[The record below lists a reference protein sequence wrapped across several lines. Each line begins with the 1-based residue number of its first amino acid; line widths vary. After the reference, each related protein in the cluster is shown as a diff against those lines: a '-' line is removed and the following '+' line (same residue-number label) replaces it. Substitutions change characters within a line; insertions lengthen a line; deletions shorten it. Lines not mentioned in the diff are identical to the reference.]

1 MSVQGLSIKEAAS
14 VIGVSPKTVRRFI
27 KDGKVPAELCAGK
40 YGNEYRILSIPPGL
54 VANKPID
61 KDIALGIVN
70 DPTQGL
76 DMVRELQ
83 ERGVISRVGPVFRP
97 NRIGVS
103 TLAAMS
109 VPADKLECVAR
120 IVSAFPEVNH
130 NYERDHEYNLWF
142 VVTASSEEHLDIVLY
157 EIEQHTEHSLM
168 SLPML
173 DDYFI
178 DLGFKLTSKLKTGK
192 LKSATKTRS
201 T

>member
-1 MSVQGLSIKEAAS
+1 MTNSINDFSRLEQHLLNDFQRDMSLSSTPYADMAKKLGVSEEEVLQSVQS
-14 VIGVSPKTVRRFI
+14 
-27 KDGKVPAELCAGK
+27 
-40 YGNEYRILSIPPGL
+40 
-54 VANKPID
+54 
-61 KDIALGIVN
+61 
-70 DPTQGL
+70 
-76 DMVRELQ
+76 LQ

-109 VPADKLECVAR
+109 VPADKLECVAK

-178 DLGFKLTSKLKTGK
+178 DLGFKLTSKLKQ
-192 LKSATKTRS
+192 AN
-201 T
+201 